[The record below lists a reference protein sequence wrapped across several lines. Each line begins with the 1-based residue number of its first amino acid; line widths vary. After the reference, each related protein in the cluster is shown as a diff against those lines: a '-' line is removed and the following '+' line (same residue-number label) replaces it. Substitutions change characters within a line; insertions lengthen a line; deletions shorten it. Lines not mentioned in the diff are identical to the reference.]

1 MKQLDL
7 CGAWTFSKEGS
18 KPSWR
23 GNVPGCVHTDL
34 LAAGEIEDPF
44 YRDNESGLQWI
55 SRENW
60 VYERTFQ
67 MEDWSAFDRVLLR
80 CDGLDTIATVTLNGA
95 ELGTTD
101 NQYRTWEF
109 NVKGVITTGRNT
121 LRIRFE
127 SPLAY
132 IEQRAAGKRA
142 LPGWAPPQETACR
155 PWIRKS
161 PCSFG
166 WDWGPV
172 LTSSGIWRPLEIV
185 AFNTA
190 RITDLQVR
198 QDHSRIKQG
207 VVGLDIDGVAEIG
220 PAGDAEAL
228 DAHARVYYKGSAIA
242 AARGKWVDGRVHLHI
257 DVRNAQLWWPAGM
270 GEQPLYEVTLDVE
283 QQRAHVAHA
292 SRRVG
297 LRTLR
302 LDRHEDAWGES
313 FQFVINDIP
322 FFAKGANWIP
332 ADAFVVRISRVEYA
346 RLIKAAAMANMN
358 MLRVWGG
365 GIYENDAFYDL
376 CDEYGLCVW
385 QDFMFACATY
395 PAFDE
400 AWMANVRIEIE
411 QNVRRL
417 RHHPSIALW
426 CGNNEL
432 EQGLVGD
439 TWSGGQMSWE
449 DYGALFDR
457 LIAEVV
463 AEQDPQRDYWPSSP
477 HTPPPGDRKNH
488 ADPARGDAHLWDV
501 WHGRQPFEWYR
512 TTQHRFC
519 SEFGFQSFPE
529 PRAVERYTAPGDRNI
544 TSPVME
550 RHQRSGI
557 GNAVIMH
564 YLLDWYR
571 MPVGFENTLWLS
583 QIQQGMAIK
592 YAVEHWRRNRPRC
605 MGALYWQLNDCWPV
619 ASWASIDYEGRW
631 KALHYMAR
639 RFYAPLLVSGVEKP
653 EDGTVDIH
661 AGNDLLKP
669 FTGKLAWRVT
679 RVDGKVVRS
688 GTLPVMIATGT
699 TALQTTLELADLI
712 AQYGVR
718 DLIVWLT
725 MLDGEGSAVSWNV
738 VTFCRPKHL
747 ELHQPNLKV
756 EIRAWD
762 DNSYAVTLSSKVPV
776 LWLWASLT
784 GIEAKY
790 DDNFICLEPARPMR
804 IRVTPVAR
812 MKLDDFREALV
823 LRSVWDTYQ
832 DPCTAAPAPA
842 PAPLNRV
849 ALLARRVAAEQEAK
863 KKVGKTVRKR
873 KTG

>member
-1 MKQLDL
+1 
-7 CGAWTFSKEGS
+7 
-18 KPSWR
+18 
-23 GNVPGCVHTDL
+23 VHTDL

-44 YRDNESGLQWI
+44 YRDNEAGLQWI
-55 SRENW
+55 TRENW

-80 CDGLDTIATVTLNGA
+80 CEGLDTIATVTLNDA

-109 NVKGVITTGRNT
+109 DVKGVIQTGRNT

-132 IEQRAAGKRA
+132 LECRAAGERP
-142 LPGWAPPQETACR
+142 LPGWAPPQETALR

-190 RITDLQVR
+190 RITDLRVR

-220 PAGDAEAL
+220 PAGEGAAF

-242 AARGKWVDGRVHLHI
+242 EARGKWTDGRTHLHI

-270 GEQPLYEVTLDVE
+270 GDQPLYEVSLNVE
-283 QQRAHVAHA
+283 RQRAPVAHA

-313 FQFVINDIP
+313 FQFVINGIP

-332 ADAFVVRISRVEYA
+332 ADAFVVRLTRVEYA
-346 RLIKAAAMANMN
+346 RLIKAAALANMN

-365 GIYENDAFYDL
+365 GIYESDAFYDL

-417 RHHPSIALW
+417 RHHPSVALW

-439 TWSGGQMSWE
+439 AWSGGQMSWE
-449 DYGALFDR
+449 DYGKLFDR
-457 LIAEVV
+457 LIAGVV
-463 AEQDPQRDYWPSSP
+463 AEEDPQRNYWPGSP

-512 TTQHRFC
+512 TAQHRFC

-557 GNAVIMH
+557 GNAVILH
-564 YLLDWYR
+564 YLLDGYR

-631 KALHYMAR
+631 KALHYLAR

-669 FTGKLAWRVT
+669 FQGTLAWRVT

-688 GTLPVMIATGT
+688 GVQPVVLAAGS
-699 TALQTTLELADLI
+699 TALQTTLALSDLI
-712 AQYGVR
+712 AHYGAR

-725 MLDGEGSAVSWNV
+725 MLDGEGAAVSWNV

-747 ELHQPNLKV
+747 ELQQPNLKV

-762 DNSYAVTLSSKVPV
+762 DNSYAVTLTSKAPV
-776 LWLWASLT
+776 LWLWASLR

-804 IRVTPVAR
+804 IRVTPATR
-812 MKLDDFREALV
+812 MKPDDFREALV

-832 DPCTAAPAPA
+832 ESCGDAPAPA
-842 PAPLNRV
+842 PVPAPPNRV

-863 KKVGKTVRKR
+863 KKAGKTVRKR
-873 KTG
+873 NTR